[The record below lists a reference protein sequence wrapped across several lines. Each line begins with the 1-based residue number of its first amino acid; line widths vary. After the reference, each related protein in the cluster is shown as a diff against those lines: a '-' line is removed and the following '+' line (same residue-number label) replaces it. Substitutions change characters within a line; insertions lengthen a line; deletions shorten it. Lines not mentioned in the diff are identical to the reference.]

1 MYSAL
6 YFVPIVCLHAVCST
20 CICLPLERVRGN
32 LQRKWINAA
41 VNLPARTHR
50 FSVEAVRGGE
60 TVEDD
65 RCDVAVDT
73 FRVELGPCWRKT
85 IN

>member
-1 MYSAL
+1 MYMYVFLVVFFSPYCPFYL
-6 YFVPIVCLHAVCST
+6 LIV
-20 CICLPLERVRGN
+20 ERVRGN

-60 TVEDD
+60 TVDD
-65 RCDVAVDT
+65 DLCDVAVDT
-73 FRVELGPCWRKT
+73 FRVELGPCWRKNT
-85 IN
+85 NYM